1 MATRQCMNK
10 WHFSDWL
17 IVTRQFLVGCLSG
30 QPWKE
35 EDSTTTFNQEKHGT
49 FRISDEPR
57 IHIYRQ
63 NRCSQMQQS
72 NTTRAMWRHNQKS
85 KSCKREEEKKHGP
98 SKKYGA
104 YAVRYKRHSTITR
117 EKSREY
123 PGMSYQWPLYD
134 MSRWRMIRTRHSQDT
149 WRSASCLF
157 SLLHVVATHVI
168 ILSDF

>member
-35 EDSTTTFNQEKHGT
+35 EDSTTTFNQEKHGK

-63 NRCSQMQQS
+63 NRCSRATQQEQCDG
-72 NTTRAMWRHNQKS
+72 TT
-85 KSCKREEEKKHGP
+85 KRVRVARGKKKKNMVHRRNMVRMRYVTRDILP
-98 SKKYGA
+98 SPVKKVGNILA
-104 YAVRYKRHSTITR
+104 CHINGLCTICL
-117 EKSREY
+117 SD
-123 PGMSYQWPLYD
+123 GWFV
-134 MSRWRMIRTRHSQDT
+134 QDT